1 MRYRASASMPPTQDS
16 HVHPINP
23 PQKLSPQP
31 HNKNSTTTSFLLSY
45 NRPKSPALPSTFF
58 KRSHRQNFLTIGKKF
73 CKFRHP
79 DMTHEKGWI
88 E

>member
-1 MRYRASASMPPTQDS
+1 VLPRQCEHAAGAGFPCPSNQ
-16 HVHPINP
+16 P

-31 HNKNSTTTSFLLSY
+31 HNKNSTTASFLLSY
-45 NRPKSPALPSTFF
+45 NRPKSSALPSTFF
-58 KRSHRQNFLTIGKKF
+58 KLSHRQNFLTIGKKF

-79 DMTHEKGWI
+79 EMTHKKVWI